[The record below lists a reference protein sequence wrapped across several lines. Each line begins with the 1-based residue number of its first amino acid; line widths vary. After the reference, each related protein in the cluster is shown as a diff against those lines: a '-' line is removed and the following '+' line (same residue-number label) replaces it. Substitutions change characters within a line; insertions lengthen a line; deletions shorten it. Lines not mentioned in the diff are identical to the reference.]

1 MPSSPRTGFRP
12 ILAIRAFRYIWLSQL
27 LALTALNG
35 IHFVQLVLIERLTGR
50 SVHIGLMIV
59 AFSLPPVLLSFFS
72 AAVIDRLPKKWIIAF
87 SNITRSLLAFAYLP
101 ALKVWDGPTLL
112 WAVYLITFVSSA
124 IGVFNNPAVMAK
136 IPLVVGEERLM
147 PANSL
152 FNITMGVSQI
162 VGLIV
167 VAPLAVKV
175 LGVGGA
181 FVVMGLC
188 YLFAFILDLF
198 LPRDKGRRM
207 RGITAA
213 SAGQELAR
221 ELREGWHF
229 IITQPL
235 VGVGMLQLVLVA
247 TLVMILAMIA
257 PGFSARVLGLK
268 PEDAVFVFAPAG
280 LGMFLAMVFLGRWGQ
295 RLPQPWLQ
303 LVMLCLTAASFAHL
317 SFISRDYSH
326 LRIPIF
332 DVYPE
337 RLLPL
342 TTMVSLTGL
351 VAGFAL
357 YAVITIAQTTI
368 QRLTPAILRGRVF
381 TAQFMLTN
389 LVGMIP
395 LLAAASV
402 ADWLGIPEM
411 MRWLAL
417 LSMVVAAISLVI
429 WHRVSVHGLG
439 GRGAEPPAI
448 TGEAPPD

>member
-1 MPSSPRTGFRP
+1 MPPSPHTGLRP
-12 ILAIRAFRYIWLSQL
+12 VLAIRAFRYIWLSQL

-87 SNITRSLLAFAYLP
+87 SNVSRGLLAFAYLP
-101 ALKVWDGPTLL
+101 VLQALDGAALL

-136 IPLVVGEERLM
+136 IPLLVGEERLM

-152 FNITMGVSQI
+152 FNITMGASQI

-188 YLFAFILDLF
+188 YFLAFVLDLF
-198 LPRDKGRRM
+198 LPRDRGRRM
-207 RGITAA
+207 RGISAA

-229 IITQPL
+229 VATHPL
-235 VGVGMLQLVLVA
+235 VGVGMLQLVLVS

-280 LGMFLAMVFLGRWGQ
+280 LGMFLAMMFLGRWGH

-337 RLLPL
+337 RLIPL

-357 YAVITIAQTTI
+357 YSVITIAQTGI
-368 QRLTPAILRGRVF
+368 QRLTPATLRGRVF

-389 LVGMIP
+389 LIGMIP

-411 MRWLAL
+411 IRWLAL
-417 LSMVVAAISLVI
+417 LSMAVAVISLVVWQRI
-429 WHRVSVHGLG
+429 PAPAPRP
-439 GRGAEPPAI
+439 RGAEPPAI
-448 TGEAPPD
+448 PGKAPPE